1 MDFVDFENLLYQEH
15 WAKVDLFMY
24 TVTVVLGGF
33 IHLLLF
39 VLNSFILLRSGKYL
53 FVQRHLL
60 FSVFITCIAKGES
73 RSRSAVTPSV
83 RLSVHPKILSS
94 QLL

>member
-15 WAKVDLFMY
+15 WAKVDLYMY

-39 VLNSFILLRSGKYL
+39 TLKSLILLRSGKY
-53 FVQRHLL
+53 
-60 FSVFITCIAKGES
+60 
-73 RSRSAVTPSV
+73 
-83 RLSVHPKILSS
+83 
-94 QLL
+94 

>member
-15 WAKVDLFMY
+15 WAKVDLYMY

-53 FVQRHLL
+53 FPYFFL
-60 FSVFITCIAKGES
+60 FKDTCSFLFLFNAVFHMCTVAAVRNIAFQS
-73 RSRSAVTPSV
+73 
-83 RLSVHPKILSS
+83 
-94 QLL
+94 